1 MATLTHPAREAN
13 RVDADTRIDVRV
25 PEKFV
30 NEPSVDWS
38 NPENQRRMRTAIEKV
53 RNELGREYDLVIGG
67 RRIKTAK
74 KHESINP
81 AHPTQVV
88 GIHQEAG
95 AAEVAP
101 AMEAALKAF
110 ETWSRT
116 SWETRITLLFRTA
129 QLMRER
135 KYRVDGMAGVRGG
148 QELPRG

>member
-13 RVDADTRIDVRV
+13 RVNTDTHMDVRV

-30 NEPSVDWS
+30 NEPSIDWS

-67 RRIKTAK
+67 RRVKTAK

-101 AMEAALKAF
+101 AMEAAA
-110 ETWSRT
+110 E
-116 SWETRITLLFRTA
+116 
-129 QLMRER
+129 
-135 KYRVDGMAGVRGG
+135 GVRNLEPHLLGDANEPAVPHG
-148 QELPRG
+148 APHARTQV